1 MGKISG
7 SGTVAPHILVIF
19 GASGDL
25 AARKLIPSLWDLFE
39 QELLPRTFGILG
51 AGRTALSTESFRARL
66 AEAVT
71 KHAVRTPHDPA
82 RLTEFLQ
89 KIHYFSFDPTDSV
102 AFANFATYVRTLDQ
116 SLHTE
121 GNFIFYLATP
131 PSLYETIP
139 TQLAMHHLNREQGN
153 FRRVVIEKPFGYNLE
168 TAQHLNASLRAHF
181 QENQT
186 YRIDHYLGK
195 ETVQNILVTRFANPL
210 FEPTWNRTHID
221 YVEITASESLGV
233 ENRGGYYD
241 QSGALRDMIQ
251 NHLLLLL
258 GIIAMEAPAVVS
270 SSRLRDEIV
279 KVFDCLRPM
288 GERDVMQHTV
298 RAQYVAGKIRGVAVP
313 GYLEESGVDP
323 RSCTETFAALKC
335 YIDNWRWM
343 DVPFYLR
350 TGKRLPTRVTEVIVH
365 YRTLPI
371 ALFER
376 IERPCAREGNAL
388 VIRIQPDEGIQLKI
402 DLKEPGAGFK
412 TIPVSVDFQ
421 YSALT
426 YSHLPS
432 AYERLL
438 LDCMNGDNTLYHRDD
453 AVESAWRF
461 IDPILAAWKS
471 NKSPLL
477 TYPAGSWGPKAAD
490 DLIKGS
496 ALRWHHPSSTLL
508 SDDFACRL

>member
-102 AFANFATYVRTLDQ
+102 AFADFATYVRTLDQ

-251 NHLLLLL
+251 
-258 GIIAMEAPAVVS
+258 
-270 SSRLRDEIV
+270 
-279 KVFDCLRPM
+279 
-288 GERDVMQHTV
+288 
-298 RAQYVAGKIRGVAVP
+298 
-313 GYLEESGVDP
+313 
-323 RSCTETFAALKC
+323 
-335 YIDNWRWM
+335 
-343 DVPFYLR
+343 
-350 TGKRLPTRVTEVIVH
+350 
-365 YRTLPI
+365 
-371 ALFER
+371 
-376 IERPCAREGNAL
+376 
-388 VIRIQPDEGIQLKI
+388 
-402 DLKEPGAGFK
+402 
-412 TIPVSVDFQ
+412 
-421 YSALT
+421 
-426 YSHLPS
+426 
-432 AYERLL
+432 
-438 LDCMNGDNTLYHRDD
+438 
-453 AVESAWRF
+453 
-461 IDPILAAWKS
+461 
-471 NKSPLL
+471 
-477 TYPAGSWGPKAAD
+477 
-490 DLIKGS
+490 
-496 ALRWHHPSSTLL
+496 
-508 SDDFACRL
+508 